1 MEDTSNLSLLYSLFN
16 QYIFQGA
23 KNNIREIKYY
33 YQINPN
39 TNGNPLVDE
48 MLKAIETYDLSSIDQ
63 PLFESILSRCNK
75 TPAEKHQIMSEIIKW
90 KSYNKDQI
98 APTKKYV
105 DDIIC
110 SSIVRQAGK
119 LYDQSPMEYIKY
131 LKNVNIPTGNLEVFS
146 STGFDNIDIN
156 TVVAEASRSKISTN
170 INWLNQAFG
179 GEGIN
184 RAELGIITAPPGV
197 GKSLVAMDLAYWM
210 ASHGEHVLYVCLGDM
225 NWLDFITRISSIAFG
240 VTFADAE
247 KNLMRMYHSL
257 CQVLGNNLEISVNP
271 AGVVTADEIVDKAE
285 EGNFSVVIVDH
296 DGNIAGATETDSMY
310 NMYGEVYNKFTK
322 LSLAGK
328 LVICCSQAKVGSW
341 GNIIG
346 LESLSDSSR
355 KTHNAD
361 WQMSISNVNPDC
373 PNHLYVATLP
383 KARRGNVGSKAYLI
397 RIQGRFKEI
406 PKGLYEQLKM
416 ETEPKNYTEADIDA
430 MIHNYNMQFNRINQ
444 GIQQQQQATQITA
457 QAFNPGANPFSKP

>member
-1 MEDTSNLSLLYSLFN
+1 MESLDNLSLLLGMFN
-16 QYIFQGA
+16 QYLFQDA
-23 KNNIREIKYY
+23 KNNVKYIKYY
-33 YQINPN
+33 YQTNPS
-39 TNGNPLVDE
+39 TNGNKLVDE
-48 MLKAIETYDLSSIDQ
+48 MIKAIETYDLQAIDQ
-63 PLFESILSRCNK
+63 PLFESILARCNK
-75 TPAEKHQIMSEIIKW
+75 TPMEKRQIMDEVIKW
-90 KSYNKDQI
+90 KSYTKEQI
-98 APTKKYV
+98 APTKKYL
-105 DDIIC
+105 DDIVC
-110 SSIVRQAGK
+110 ASIIQQAGR
-119 LYDQSPMEYIKY
+119 LYNQSPAEYIKY
-131 LKNVNIPTGNLEVFS
+131 LKNVNIPNGELDVFS
-146 STGFDNIDIN
+146 STGFENIDIN
-156 TVVAEASRSKISTN
+156 TIVAEASRGKISTN

-210 ASHGEHVLYVCLGDM
+210 AAHGEHVLYVCLGDM
-225 NWLDFITRISSIAFG
+225 SWLDFVTRISSIAFG
-240 VTFADAE
+240 VTFAEAE
-247 KNLMRMYHSL
+247 KNLMTMYNSL
-257 CQVLGNNLEISVNP
+257 CQLLGSNLEISVNP
-271 AGVVTADEIVDKAE
+271 AGVVTADDIVEKAE

-310 NMYGEVYNKFTK
+310 NMYGDVYNKFTK
-322 LSLAGK
+322 LSLGGK

-383 KARRGNVGSKAYLI
+383 KARRANVGSKAYLI

-406 PKGLYEQLKM
+406 PKGLYDQLRM
-416 ETEPKNYTEADIDA
+416 DTEPKNYTEGEIDA
-430 MIHNYNMQFNRINQ
+430 MIHNFNMQVNHV
-444 GIQQQQQATQITA
+444 QQQIQQATQ
-457 QAFNPGANPFSKP
+457 QVGQFKPGPNPFGKP